1 MSNLTIFVPEY
12 IDLNSIDKC
21 FWDSKTKFVNINS
34 SDFDAAAKI
43 KELEK
48 FIVLEKDHLVIYL
61 APPAHNQQSGMAS
74 FKCSYSIR
82 NWVMNMVRYDHN
94 LHQRFNVGYNGTIT
108 EVDGIL
114 NINQPPVLYFVCRD
128 NAHCLASFNSTVF
141 HAIVEYFEDDDGIDF
156 AKLGEIAKTKTC
168 VPHFFVVNKAA
179 DYYAVDTND
188 TNIRYKSSANITDR
202 IVTEMASG
210 RRTIEDCY
218 EEDRKIAERLS
229 AMRFNPDFQLR
240 DREGVPLGE
249 GCLFSLQIVDDYD
262 DEYYEDDDDEEYER
276 ELNWGRRCG
285 GCGGWGCGLCGG
297 VGLGGWNGGWNGG
310 FVGGGWGF
318 PFASNAVNQFD
329 RNTNCAQC
337 VDNTFFT
344 NNRAANVANDNVHC
358 CNSANIIA

>member
-1 MSNLTIFVPEY
+1 MSNLTIFVPKY

-21 FWDSKTKFVNINS
+21 FQDSNANFVNINS

-74 FKCSYSIR
+74 FKS
-82 NWVMNMVRYDHN
+82 
-94 LHQRFNVGYNGTIT
+94 
-108 EVDGIL
+108 
-114 NINQPPVLYFVCRD
+114 
-128 NAHCLASFNSTVF
+128 SFNSAEYHT
-141 HAIVEYFEDDDGIDF
+141 IVEYFEDDDGIDF

-179 DYYAVDTND
+179 DYYAVDAND
-188 TNIRYKSSANITDR
+188 TDIRYKFSAAIKYK
-202 IVTEMASG
+202 IITEMASG
-210 RRTIEDCY
+210 GRTIEDYY
-218 EEDRKIAERLS
+218 EEDRQIAERLS
-229 AMRFNPDFQLR
+229 EMRFDPDFQLR

-249 GCLFSLQIVDDYD
+249 GCLFSLQIVDDD
-262 DEYYEDDDDEEYER
+262 NDEYYEDDDDEEYER
-276 ELNWGRRCG
+276 DWGRRCG

-344 NNRAANVANDNVHC
+344 NNRAANVANDNVHAF
-358 CNSANIIA
+358 NAANVIA